1 MTPDRDISASSPDL
15 GPPGT
20 PDHPA
25 RANDPRDREFPC
37 ASCGGKM
44 LYEPGTD
51 SLACAQCGTTRRFE
65 IPPVAIEEIDYEST
79 LARLAASEDHDDEIV
94 VHCESCGAD
103 VRMDKNIVSQ
113 DCAFCGTPIVAEGHS
128 RKHIR
133 PKSLVPFVVPL
144 KDAQDLFVKWLKGL
158 WFAPSSLKRIAAIE
172 SRPFGVYIPHWTF
185 DARAETDYTGMR
197 GDVYYVTQTV
207 TVMVNGKQERR
218 TQQVAK
224 IRWTPASGHVR
235 NHFDDILIA
244 ASQSLPE
251 SVLDSLGD
259 WALAPGR
266 VRRAK
271 PGWHAQRLGVEHGSA
286 SESTPN
292 PAPIGSGLA
301 PYTDEF
307 LSGFRAES
315 YTVALEPAFA
325 EARDRARPAIEATIR
340 SDIGGDQQQITSMR
354 PVFDDITFKHI
365 LLPLWI
371 SAYRYSGKTY
381 RFAINAQTGRVHG
394 DRPYSAWKIAALVL
408 GIALAIA
415 GIIYLTQMK

>member
-1 MTPDRDISASSPDL
+1 MSADTNISADL

-51 SLACAQCGTTRRFE
+51 ALTCAQCGSSRRFE
-65 IPPVAIEEIDYEST
+65 IPPVTIEEIDYQAT
-79 LARLAASEDHDDEIV
+79 LARLAAQEEQDDEIV

-158 WFAPSSLKRIAAIE
+158 WFAPGSLKRIAAIE

-207 TVMVNGKQERR
+207 TVMVNGKPERR

-224 IRWTPASGHVR
+224 IRWTPVSGHVR

-251 SVLDSLGD
+251 NVLDSLGD
-259 WALAPGR
+259 WSLAPGR
-266 VRRAK
+266 LRKAHRAGQT
-271 PGWHAQRLGVEHGSA
+271 PQSLA
-286 SESTPN
+286 SDA
-292 PAPIGSGLA
+292 APTQIGSGLA

-315 YTVALEPAFA
+315 YTIPLEPAFS
-325 EARDRARPAIEATIR
+325 EARERARPTIESTIR
-340 SDIGGDQQQITSMR
+340 RDIGGDQQQIHSMR
-354 PVFDDITFKHI
+354 PVFHDITFKHI

-381 RFAINAQTGRVHG
+381 RFAINAQSGKVHG
-394 DRPYSAWKIAALVL
+394 DRPYSVWKIAALVL
-408 GIALAIA
+408 AIALAIA